1 LAAHDEEREQQRNSG
16 RKMQET
22 EREMQV
28 DAEAEP
34 ERPKK
39 SME

>member
-1 LAAHDEEREQQRNSG
+1 
-16 RKMQET
+16 MQET

-34 ERPKK
+34 ARPKK